1 MKSVCEYVQEGLKLS
16 VELLSD
22 IFVTVHFSDNLS
34 ALGIILRYSGKP
46 EGVYLFYQI
55 TLHVNLHR
63 RFITSHAWLHTSEQ
77 REIENST
84 WARGDIKFI
93 FECST
98 RFLTSKRSERAR
110 YRD

>member
-1 MKSVCEYVQEGLKLS
+1 MKSVCEHVQEGLKLS

-34 ALGIILRYSGKP
+34 ASGIILYTGKP

-84 WARGDIKFI
+84 WARGDMKFI

-98 RFLTSKRSERAR
+98 RYLTSELSERVR